1 MTPLTGP
8 RKGYVREIS
17 PVREQ
22 SHTGGYIH
30 PQGDTPGHADVM
42 RAQALL
48 LGHLY
53 AAKHS
58 ITRTQH
64 RAIVQDMVDW
74 AVAMDAKEKLIQALA
89 EEATEAKRALAEARR
104 RLRVAADRERRAEV
118 RRTENPA
125 VAAMQG
131 REAA

>member
-1 MTPLTGP
+1 MVPFSGP
-8 RKGYVREIS
+8 RKGFVRDIS
-17 PVREQ
+17 PMREQ
-22 SHTGGYIH
+22 SHTHGCIN
-30 PQGDTPGHADVM
+30 PQGETPGTADVM

-53 AAKHS
+53 AAKHP

-74 AVAMDAKEKLIQALA
+74 TLAMDAKEKLVQALA
-89 EEATEAKRALAEARR
+89 EEATETKRALTEARR
-104 RLRVAADRERRAEV
+104 RLKAAGERERRAEA
-118 RRTENPA
+118 RRNENPA

-131 REAA
+131 RAAA